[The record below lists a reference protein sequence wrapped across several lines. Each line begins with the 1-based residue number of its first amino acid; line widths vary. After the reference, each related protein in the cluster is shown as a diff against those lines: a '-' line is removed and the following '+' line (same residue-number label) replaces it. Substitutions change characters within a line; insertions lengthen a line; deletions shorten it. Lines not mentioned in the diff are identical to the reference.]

1 MHECLAYKQT
11 PGNSSQTAAP
21 SAAPTTA
28 STAAPT
34 TTTASVAC
42 VNCTTDAGEVVTS
55 CCRCRVRCALC
66 AGKACQFPF
75 SYGGVEYTSCT
86 ADHDTAPWCATKVD
100 TDGAMIAGQQRS

>member
-1 MHECLAYKQT
+1 MNDYKQT

-42 VNCTTDAGEVVTS
+42 VNCTTDAGDVVTS
-55 CCRCRVRCALC
+55 EVQGDGEVVR
-66 AGKACQFPF
+66 
-75 SYGGVEYTSCT
+75 
-86 ADHDTAPWCATKVD
+86 
-100 TDGAMIAGQQRS
+100 

>member
-1 MHECLAYKQT
+1 MNDYKQT

-42 VNCTTDAGEVVTS
+42 VNCTTDAGEAVTS
-55 CCRCRVRCALC
+55 
-66 AGKACQFPF
+66 
-75 SYGGVEYTSCT
+75 
-86 ADHDTAPWCATKVD
+86 
-100 TDGAMIAGQQRS
+100 